1 MFGAQTP
8 SDTPITID
16 DSVDWT
22 MDEKLDSY
30 YSDTG
35 KGIIAVAI
43 WFDTHYPWSE
53 YTITPNLN
61 MDHWWSG
68 ESFEAPEG
76 GGMINFIRYKLKP
89 EIDSRFNTLSDRDH
103 TAIGGG
109 SRCALLA
116 LYAGLL
122 APETFSRVMAMSPA
136 VWIAES
142 KYEAHIPGLT
152 TWGICYDRS
161 GNYIPVCNGLE
172 WWLAHNQAPT
182 NVKYFLYIG
191 TSEQSGYLEPF
202 VQLSTN
208 PGSKNPNRGCICI
221 WCANGKKCAYC

>member
-1 MFGAQTP
+1 
-8 SDTPITID
+8 
-16 DSVDWT
+16 
-22 MDEKLDSY
+22 
-30 YSDTG
+30 
-35 KGIIAVAI
+35 
-43 WFDTHYPWSE
+43 
-53 YTITPNLN
+53 
-61 MDHWWSG
+61 
-68 ESFEAPEG
+68 
-76 GGMINFIRYKLKP
+76 
-89 EIDSRFNTLSDRDH
+89 
-103 TAIGGG
+103 
-109 SRCALLA
+109 
-116 LYAGLL
+116 
-122 APETFSRVMAMSPA
+122 MAMSPA

-208 PGSKNPNRGCICI
+208 PGSKIRIEDAYVYGAQMVKSALTADGVQSIEYYEILGGTHHPSVWRNYIIPNVLPFFE
-221 WCANGKKCAYC
+221 W